1 MKSAQITEMFVAFWY
16 EEDGVTAIEYALLGA
31 LVAGA
36 IVISVGVLGEA
47 IAALYDDVAA
57 KVAAALS

>member
-1 MKSAQITEMFVAFWY
+1 MKTAGIRPRLQAFVEN
-16 EEDGVTAIEYALLGA
+16 EEGVTAIEYALLAA
-31 LVAGA
+31 LIFGA

-47 IAALYDDVAA
+47 VAALYDDVAA

>member
-1 MKSAQITEMFVAFWY
+1 MKIAGIRTGLQAFVEN
-16 EEDGVTAIEYALLGA
+16 EEGVTAIEYALLAA
-31 LVAGA
+31 LIFGA

-47 IAALYDDVAA
+47 VAALYDDVAA